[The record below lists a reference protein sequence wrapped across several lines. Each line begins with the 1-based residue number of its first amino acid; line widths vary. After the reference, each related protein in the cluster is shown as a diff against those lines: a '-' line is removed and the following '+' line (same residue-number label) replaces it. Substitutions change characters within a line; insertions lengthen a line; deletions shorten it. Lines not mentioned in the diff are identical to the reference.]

1 LVLSDKYDYFIGQS
15 GKIYDIAKPLEKLK
29 VFHFSFLQKNRD
41 GTYLYFDS
49 NPTWQEDFFLQ
60 ALHVSSEYLPQ
71 RHHQYEHYSL
81 MTYDKPLKVLTH
93 AKEKFDENYGLSI
106 IRSVDRVAR
115 FFFFASRNDCPNMFD
130 FYINHLYLFR
140 RFASYF
146 EEMIKDEVCKAQL
159 YAFTLREMTLP
170 YAPAMIQKEDIDSF
184 MRETEFK
191 PSQLL
196 HPSLGNIHLSS
207 REWECLRL
215 TGKHWS
221 CLEIAKHLNISTRT
235 VETYVEQIKNKLGL
249 MKKTE
254 IIDVL
259 HGIENIF

>member
-1 LVLSDKYDYFIGQS
+1 MLNNKYDYFIGQA

-49 NPTWQEDFFLQ
+49 NARWQEDFFLQ

-71 RHHQYEHYSL
+71 RHRQFESYSL
-81 MTYDKPLKVLTH
+81 MAYDKPHKVLTH
-93 AKEKFDENYGLSI
+93 AREKFDENYGLSI
-106 IRSVDRVAR
+106 IRSANQITR
-115 FFFFASRNDCPNMFD
+115 FFFFASRNDCPYMFD

-146 EEMIKDEVCKAQL
+146 EEVIKDEVCQAQL
-159 YAFTLREMTLP
+159 HAFSLREFTPPQTIPLIP
-170 YAPAMIQKEDIDSF
+170 KESIDSF
-184 MRETEFK
+184 MRETEFT

-196 HPSLGNIHLSS
+196 HPSLGSIHLSS